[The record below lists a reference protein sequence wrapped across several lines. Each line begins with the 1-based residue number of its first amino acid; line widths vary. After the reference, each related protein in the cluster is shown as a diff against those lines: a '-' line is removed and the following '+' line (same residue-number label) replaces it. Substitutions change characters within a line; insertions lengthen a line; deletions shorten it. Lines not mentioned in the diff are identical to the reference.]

1 MNNFLHRYAT
11 PLTTGFFIVSTIS
24 GVALFFHWQSGLFHS
39 MHVWLS
45 MVWLLPFVF
54 HVWKNWNSLLGYIRR
69 KTLVIPV
76 VFSIVVAL
84 PFAYA
89 GAKNQRR
96 GGNPAF
102 QAAALMT
109 QARVADLAPVLKTTP
124 DALITALK
132 SKGYQAESA
141 DQTLSAIAETSGK
154 RAVEVLAA
162 VLPARKR

>member
-1 MNNFLHRYAT
+1 MKNFLNRYAT

-24 GVALFFHWQSGLFHS
+24 GVALFFHWQSSTFHS

-54 HVWKNWNSLLGYIRR
+54 HVWKNWNALVAYARR
-69 KTLVIPV
+69 KTLVIPI

-84 PFAYA
+84 PFAYS
-89 GAKNQRR
+89 GATNSRR

-124 DALITALK
+124 DALIASLK
-132 SKGYQAESA
+132 NKGYQAESA
-141 DQTLSAIAETSGK
+141 DQTLAAIATSAGK
-154 RAVEVLAA
+154 PPTEVLRA
-162 VLPARKR
+162 VLPARQR